1 MSEDKLIKIKFEGQ
15 EFEGC
20 LGSKEGVSY
29 YPMNLKDMLAEKG
42 AEFLGL
48 SSKTAIVSE
57 EQQDNSETE
66 QETQEEATQTTSS
79 QEEPEKQEGQQE
91 QTTESEDKSE
101 IEQGASAN
109 SEQEETVTEDGI
121 QYGDAEESVV
131 DEDRFDKPSEVLNNI
146 DEMIF
151 SQLNTEIDVDADLS
165 NPTVALMYAQQ
176 KSTLATL
183 LIVLGKARED
193 DKVKVREQYKRY
205 LDSEFYQEHKE
216 ELEMLL
222 ANANENISVAKQIEA
237 TKQILIDEY
246 RTEKDK
252 YLEEVYQRA
261 SREFD
266 DLNLPSLQDRM
277 DDEENRQKSR
287 LREGNIEAGFIADV
301 LNQSALEEFAKME
314 TTPDFVVGMLR
325 FLKTKEEYAEYIKQ
339 AEMLQPQQTTYT
351 APAVEPIVKSED
363 VSATSESNDSDKEVS
378 EEDLVTKTTPNIT
391 DTDEEADEVKT
402 EESSTDEEDIEEDV
416 STDEESSEEDTE
428 EDEEEEK
435 SDDEDDD
442 DDSDNDSDDDSDKED
457 KSKDSKKGGFLDTIG
472 LGSLFG
478 SKKGRKKSKSEDDE
492 DDDDELEDLDD
503 IDEEPEEIIEEKP
516 KKKKGKG
523 ENKKK
528 LPVIPIVASV
538 LTVATIG
545 GGVWWYTSLNDTNGN
560 SSQTQQTSSSS
571 SATSDSTG
579 DSASSESTT
588 SESSTEQYTAE
599 NHYGF
604 KVGDSVDVTVDG
616 TEANAT
622 ITEFDNDGNALAMTS
637 GGNTVL
643 IQSDTLKSARESK
656 TGVFK
661 D

>member
-1 MSEDKLIKIKFEGQ
+1 MSEDKVIKIRFEGQ

-20 LGSKEGVSY
+20 LGTRDGISY
-29 YPMNLKDMLAEKG
+29 YPVNLQEMLDERG

-48 SSKTAIVSE
+48 TSKSNILSE

-66 QETQEEATQTTSS
+66 QEAQEEDTQTTSS
-79 QEEPEKQEGQQE
+79 QEEPEKQEEQQE
-91 QTTESEDKSE
+91 QTTENEEESE
-101 IEQGASAN
+101 IEQGASAT
-109 SEQEETVTEDGI
+109 SEQEETDTEDGI
-121 QYGDAEESVV
+121 QYDDAEETVV

-314 TTPDFVVGMLR
+314 STPDFVVGMLR

-339 AEMLQPQQTTYT
+339 AEMLQPQQTIYT
-351 APAVEPIVKSED
+351 TPAVEPIVKTED
-363 VSATSESNDSDKEVS
+363 VPATSESNNSDKEVS
-378 EEDLVTKTTPNIT
+378 EEDLVTKTAPNIA
-391 DTDEEADEVKT
+391 DTDEEADEAKT
-402 EESSTDEEDIEEDV
+402 EESSTDDEDIEEDV

-435 SDDEDDD
+435 SDDSDDDDD
-442 DDSDNDSDDDSDKED
+442 DDSDDDDSDKED

-478 SKKGRKKSKSEDDE
+478 AKKGRKKSKSEDDD

-516 KKKKGKG
+516 KNKKGKG

-622 ITEFDNDGNALAMTS
+622 ITEFDKDGNALAMTS

>member
-1 MSEDKLIKIKFEGQ
+1 MSEDKLIMIQFEGQ

-20 LGSKEGVSY
+20 LGTKNGVSY
-29 YPMNLKDMLAEKG
+29 YPMNLQEMLDEKG
-42 AEFLGL
+42 ATYLGL
-48 SSKTAIVSE
+48 TSKSDIVSE

-66 QETQEEATQTTSS
+66 QEAQEEDTQTTSS
-79 QEEPEKQEGQQE
+79 QEEPEKQEEQQE
-91 QTTESEDKSE
+91 QTTENKEESE
-101 IEQGASAN
+101 IEQGTSDT
-109 SEQEETVTEDGI
+109 SEQEETDTEDGI
-121 QYGDAEESVV
+121 QYDDVEETVV

-183 LIVLGKARED
+183 LIVLGKAREE

-314 TTPDFVVGMLR
+314 STPDFVVGMLR
-325 FLKTKEEYAEYIKQ
+325 FLKTKEEYADYIKQ
-339 AEMLQPQQTTYT
+339 AEMLQPQQTIYT
-351 APAVEPIVKSED
+351 TPAVEPIVKTED
-363 VSATSESNDSDKEVS
+363 VHTTSESNDSDKEVS
-378 EEDLVTKTTPNIT
+378 EEDLVTKTAPNIA
-391 DTDEEADEVKT
+391 DTDEEADEAKT
-402 EESSTDEEDIEEDV
+402 EESSTDDEDIEEDV

-428 EDEEEEK
+428 EDEEEDT

-442 DDSDNDSDDDSDKED
+442 DDSDDDSDKEE
-457 KSKDSKKGGFLDTIG
+457 KSKDSKKGSFLDTIG

-478 SKKGRKKSKSEDDE
+478 AKKGRKESKSEDDD

-579 DSASSESTT
+579 DSTSSESTT

-622 ITEFDNDGNALAMTS
+622 ITEFDKDGNALAMTS